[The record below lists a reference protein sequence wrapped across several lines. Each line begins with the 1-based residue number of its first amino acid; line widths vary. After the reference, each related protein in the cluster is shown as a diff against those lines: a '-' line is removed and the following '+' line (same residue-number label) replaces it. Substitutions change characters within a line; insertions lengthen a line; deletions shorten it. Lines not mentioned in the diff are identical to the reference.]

1 MGKKTRT
8 VRKQEKIRAL
18 SKDIVA
24 EINRLLEEDFKN
36 AKSTMFMRKDVFDH
50 IVSLNKKVDEQEQMM
65 R

>member
-8 VRKQEKIRAL
+8 VRKQEKTRAL
-18 SKDIVA
+18 AKDIVA
-24 EINRLLEEDFKN
+24 EVNRLLEEDTKR
-36 AKSTMFMRKDVFDH
+36 ASSVWFMRKDVYDH